1 MIDPDSLNI
10 WSGQLPHSVRIE
22 RPPTTRD
29 SAGEQPVTGW
39 TTVINNLKCE
49 LTPLSGRELALAK
62 EMHAEVTH
70 RVISWYVPGI
80 LPEMRIIFTDRE
92 NVEHNFNIIEARDIK
107 FRGKKLVIECR
118 EIVG

>member
-1 MIDPDSLNI
+1 MMDPERLHI
-10 WSGQLPHSVRIE
+10 EAGQLRDSVRIE

-39 TTVINNLKCE
+39 TTVINNLKCQIV
-49 LTPLSGRELALAK
+49 PLSGRELALAK

-80 LPEMRIIFTDRE
+80 LPEMRIMFTDRE
-92 NVEHNFNIIEARDIK
+92 NVEHNFNIIEARDILW
-107 FRGKKLVIECR
+107 RGKKLVIECR